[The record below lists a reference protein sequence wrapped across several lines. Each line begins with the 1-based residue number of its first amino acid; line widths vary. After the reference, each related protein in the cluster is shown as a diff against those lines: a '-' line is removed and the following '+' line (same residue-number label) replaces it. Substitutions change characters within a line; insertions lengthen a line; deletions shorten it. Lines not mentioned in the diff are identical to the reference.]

1 MATALNQQQQLK
13 NEATRMAMRV
23 PLFYGNKKKTPWT
36 SPDLSQLA
44 MLWDWEIT
52 RKNAIFLEVIS
63 EVVPWQCGWTPLTK
77 VSKSTIGE
85 ALKIQYRGKTEKT
98 TFCHQLPKLVQDKTE
113 TISDFAERCIKEMQE
128 FVDAMLYL
136 PTDSSPQHTWRC
148 QPETRLKPE
157 VQSIE

>member
-1 MATALNQQQQLK
+1 M
-13 NEATRMAMRV
+13 
-23 PLFYGNKKKTPWT
+23 
-36 SPDLSQLA
+36 
-44 MLWDWEIT
+44 
-52 RKNAIFLEVIS
+52 NAQYEGV
-63 EVVPWQCGWTPLTK
+63 K
-77 VSKSTIGE
+77 VENWRNVKEHFMIR
-85 ALKIQYRGKTEKT
+85 YRGKTETT

-148 QPETRLKPE
+148 QPETGLKPE

>member
-1 MATALNQQQQLK
+1 
-13 NEATRMAMRV
+13 
-23 PLFYGNKKKTPWT
+23 
-36 SPDLSQLA
+36 
-44 MLWDWEIT
+44 
-52 RKNAIFLEVIS
+52 
-63 EVVPWQCGWTPLTK
+63 

-148 QPETRLKPE
+148 QPETGLKPE